1 MIKFNKINTL
11 STFDWFLIAGVIISN
26 ILHMLMT
33 DSFDIMGS
41 AAAITGVICVVL
53 VARGNILNYIFGLI
67 NVSLYAIISYKAEL
81 YGDAVLNALYYL
93 PMQFIGWFMWM
104 KNRESNE
111 SVTVVGKRVKNR
123 ERLILLL
130 LSSALVLIAAAILD
144 EFGDPQPLK
153 DSATTVLSVIAMYL
167 MVKTYMEQWVLWVTV
182 NVISIIMWSVAFVNG
197 EDHSVLMVIMWLFY
211 LANSLNGW
219 RNWAKLTKEAPG
231 IQNIDVES

>member
-111 SVTVVGKRVKNR
+111 SVTVVGKRFKNR
-123 ERLILLL
+123 ERFILLL

-167 MVKTYMEQWVLWVTV
+167 MVKTYIEQWVLWVTV

>member
-111 SVTVVGKRVKNR
+111 SVTVVGKRFKNR
-123 ERLILLL
+123 ERFILLL
-130 LSSALVLIAAAILD
+130 LSSALVLIAAVILD

>member
-111 SVTVVGKRVKNR
+111 SVTVVGKRFKNR
-123 ERLILLL
+123 ERFILLL

-182 NVISIIMWSVAFVNG
+182 NVISIVMWSFAFANG

-211 LANSLNGW
+211 LANSVNGW
-219 RNWAKLTKEAPG
+219 RNWVRLTKGTPRT
-231 IQNIDVES
+231 QNSDVEY

>member
-111 SVTVVGKRVKNR
+111 SVTVVGKRFKNR
-123 ERLILLL
+123 ERFILLL